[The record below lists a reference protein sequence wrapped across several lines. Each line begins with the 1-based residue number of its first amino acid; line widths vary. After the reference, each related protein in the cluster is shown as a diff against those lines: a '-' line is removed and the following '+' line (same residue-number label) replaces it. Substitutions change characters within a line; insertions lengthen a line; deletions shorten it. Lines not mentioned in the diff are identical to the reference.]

1 MMEMQDSPEVRNAR
15 QFKAFFTYMIDAIG
29 SQRDSSAQ
37 AEALEKLKASIPGE
51 LSDIDSLVISISKVF
66 EAYRNEK
73 GISSILDTENTIINF
88 TKGAIENYKKRIVEE
103 KNQKIAELSANINAL
118 LLNAN
123 KSMQA
128 YLSSDPLDI
137 LDYSIGIKWVN
148 GAYEGIARYSCQ
160 NGIEYDFTLNI
171 RDFELL
177 KESLKFS
184 TLEKGL
190 KIPVR
195 SASTWIGKEPQLDYE
210 KLDRYSLVSTTINK
224 GNLFVVF
231 QDFEKSSSFTFVM
244 SRGTENSF
252 LSVEYKDENGS
263 LDITGQPAMNN
274 MLEIERI
281 EDPLDRIYGT
291 LLELEQNRLKLTK
304 LSVNGNDILIGPSYL
319 DFGRIIF
326 GLMKENFKE
335 YISTLSEK
343 NSDLTVNNG
352 FSKSYVRDRLR
363 VLGQLGNDMLVEL
376 GLRNSE
382 N

>member
-1 MMEMQDSPEVRNAR
+1 MEMQDSPEVRNAR

>member
-1 MMEMQDSPEVRNAR
+1 
-15 QFKAFFTYMIDAIG
+15 
-29 SQRDSSAQ
+29 
-37 AEALEKLKASIPGE
+37 
-51 LSDIDSLVISISKVF
+51 
-66 EAYRNEK
+66 
-73 GISSILDTENTIINF
+73 
-88 TKGAIENYKKRIVEE
+88 
-103 KNQKIAELSANINAL
+103 
-118 LLNAN
+118 
-123 KSMQA
+123 MQA
-128 YLSSDPLDI
+128 FLSNDPLDI

-171 RDFELL
+171 RDFEML

-210 KLDRYSLVSTTINK
+210 KLDRYNLVSTTINK

-263 LDITGQPAMNN
+263 MDITSQPAMNN
-274 MLEIERI
+274 TLEIERI

-291 LLELEQNRLKLTK
+291 LLELEQNRLKLSK
-304 LSVNGNDILIGPSYL
+304 LSVNGNDILSGPSYL
-319 DFGRIIF
+319 EFGRIVF

-343 NSDLTVNNG
+343 NSDPSVNNG

-363 VLGQLGNDMLVEL
+363 VLSQLGNDMLVEL